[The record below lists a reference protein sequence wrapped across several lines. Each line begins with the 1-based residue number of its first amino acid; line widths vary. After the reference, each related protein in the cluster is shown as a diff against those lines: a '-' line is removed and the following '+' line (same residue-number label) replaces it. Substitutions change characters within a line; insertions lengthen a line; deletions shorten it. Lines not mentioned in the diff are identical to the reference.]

1 MMTPARGGRAVFVA
15 VTVGVMIAVHAA
27 AAHTQSVAPA
37 AVSDTDLSAAIN
49 ALGAFDFP
57 ARLAASRTVRRAA
70 PAQVV
75 PALTAAARSHA
86 DSYVQYRALVL
97 LAGFSDSSTPQV
109 MQSLMTDRNDRLRA
123 VAYAWFG
130 HHPSPAIVP
139 ALIDALSR
147 EASEFV
153 RPSLTRALAAQTSDA
168 RAQAALLPLVMS
180 GEDFFRAE
188 VIQAIGDYKITAA
201 RDAVLAVAKLDGPLQ
216 DDAVLALGKLG
227 DGSVLEPL
235 AQLQRTVARERQPAI
250 AAAICM
256 LGVNCEAHHKYLAET
271 LRYAADTAGY
281 QLLLRS
287 SARAL
292 GALAGRGD
300 QTAMMAL
307 LDIGI
312 PAGDA
317 SRAPVALAL
326 GEAAVRGPAAML
338 RALGDRK
345 DQAAAIELLRDAFD
359 MLEEDFEEELFYVD
373 VRRAYWAS
381 AEGSAARRLAEA
393 VIQKLEF

>member
-1 MMTPARGGRAVFVA
+1 
-15 VTVGVMIAVHAA
+15 
-27 AAHTQSVAPA
+27 
-37 AVSDTDLSAAIN
+37 
-49 ALGAFDFP
+49 
-57 ARLAASRTVRRAA
+57 
-70 PAQVV
+70 
-75 PALTAAARSHA
+75 
-86 DSYVQYRALVL
+86 
-97 LAGFSDSSTPQV
+97 
-109 MQSLMTDRNDRLRA
+109 
-123 VAYAWFG
+123 
-130 HHPSPAIVP
+130 VP

-168 RAQAALLPLVMS
+168 RAQAVLLPLVMS

-201 RDAVLAVAKLDGPLQ
+201 RDAVLAVSKLDGPLQ

-227 DGSVLEPL
+227 DGFVLEPL

-256 LGVNCEAHHKYLAET
+256 LGVNGAAHHKYLAET

-300 QTAMMAL
+300 QAAMTAL
-307 LDIGI
+307 FDVGI
-312 PAGDA
+312 PARDA
-317 SRAPVALAL
+317 SRAPIALAL
-326 GEAAVRGPAAML
+326 GEAAVRGPAAVL

-373 VRRAYWAS
+373 VRRAYWA
-381 AEGSAARRLAEA
+381 APDGSAARRLAEA

>member
-1 MMTPARGGRAVFVA
+1 MRAATRSARV
-15 VTVGVMIAVHAA
+15 VMVVLLAA
-27 AAHTQSVAPA
+27 AAIVVQAAAQTPA
-37 AVSDTDLSAAIN
+37 APSATVSDKDLASAIN

-57 ARLAASRTVRRAA
+57 ARLAASRTVRRAT
-70 PAQVV
+70 PAHVV
-75 PALTAAARSHA
+75 PALTAAAQSHA

-97 LAGFSDSSTPQV
+97 LAGFDDSSTPQV
-109 MQSLMTDRNDRLRA
+109 MQSLMASRNDRLRA

-130 HHPSPAIVP
+130 HHPSPAMVP

-147 EASEFV
+147 EMSEFV
-153 RPSLTRALAAQTSDA
+153 RPSLTRALAAHASDA
-168 RAQAALLPLVMS
+168 RARAALVPLVMS

-188 VIQAIGDYKITAA
+188 VIQAVGDHKVAEA
-201 RDAVLAVAKLDGPLQ
+201 RDAVLAVAKLDGPLR

-227 DGSVLEPL
+227 ESAVLESL
-235 AQLQRTVARERQPAI
+235 AQLQRTVPRERQPAI
-250 AAAICM
+250 AAALCM
-256 LGVNCEAHHKYLAET
+256 LGVNCEAHYKYLADT
-271 LRYAADTAGY
+271 LKYAADTSGF

-300 QTAMMAL
+300 QTALTAL
-307 LDIGI
+307 FDVGI

-317 SRAPVALAL
+317 ARAPVALAL
-326 GEAAVRGPAAML
+326 GEAAVRGPAALL
-338 RALGDRK
+338 RALGDRT

-359 MLEEDFEEELFYVD
+359 MLEEDFEEELFYVQ

-381 AEGSAARRLAEA
+381 AEGSAARKLAEA

>member
-1 MMTPARGGRAVFVA
+1 MRAATRSARVVMVA
-15 VTVGVMIAVHAA
+15 LLAA
-27 AAHTQSVAPA
+27 AAIVVPVAAQTPA
-37 AVSDTDLSAAIN
+37 APSATVSDKDLAAAIN

-57 ARLAASRTVRRAA
+57 ARLAASRTVRRAT
-70 PAQVV
+70 PAHVV
-75 PALTAAARSHA
+75 PALTAAAQSHA

-97 LAGFSDSSTPQV
+97 LAGFDDSSTPQV
-109 MQSLMTDRNDRLRA
+109 MQSLMASRNDRLRA

-130 HHPSPAIVP
+130 HHPSPAMVP

-147 EASEFV
+147 EVSEFV
-153 RPSLTRALAAQTSDA
+153 RPSLTRALAAHASDA
-168 RAQAALLPLVMS
+168 RARAALVPLVMS

-188 VIQAIGDYKITAA
+188 VIQAVGDHKVAEA
-201 RDAVLAVAKLDGPLQ
+201 RDAVLAVAKLDGPLR

-227 DGSVLEPL
+227 ESAVLESL
-235 AQLQRTVARERQPAI
+235 AQLQRTVPRERQPAI
-250 AAAICM
+250 AAALCM
-256 LGVNCEAHHKYLAET
+256 LGVNCEAHYKYLADT
-271 LRYAADTAGY
+271 LKYSADTSGF

-300 QTAMMAL
+300 QTALTAL
-307 LDIGI
+307 FDVGI

-317 SRAPVALAL
+317 ARAPVALAL
-326 GEAAVRGPAAML
+326 GEAAVRGPAALL
-338 RALGDRK
+338 RALGDRT

-359 MLEEDFEEELFYVD
+359 MLEEDFEEELFYVH

-381 AEGSAARRLAEA
+381 AEGSAARKLAEA

>member
-1 MMTPARGGRAVFVA
+1 MIVVRRVSASLVAMAIVGAMAGLSAQTPAAPQTLVSDREL
-15 VTVGVMIAVHAA
+15 AA
-27 AAHTQSVAPA
+27 AITS
-37 AVSDTDLSAAIN
+37 
-49 ALGAFDFP
+49 LGAFEFP
-57 ARLAASRTVRRAA
+57 ARLAASRTVRRATS
-70 PAQVV
+70 AQAV

-86 DSYVQYRALVL
+86 DSFVQYRALVL
-97 LAGFSDSSTPQV
+97 LAGFDDPATPQV

-139 ALIDALSR
+139 VLIDALTR
-147 EASEFV
+147 ETSEFV
-153 RPSLTRALAAQTSDA
+153 RPSLTRALAAQKSDA
-168 RAQAALLPLVMS
+168 RVDAALLPLVTK

-188 VIQAIGDYKITAA
+188 VIQAIGDYKVATA

-227 DGSVLEPL
+227 DGSALETL
-235 AQLQRTVARERQPAI
+235 AQLQRIVARERQPAI
-250 AAAICM
+250 AAAICL
-256 LGVNCEAHHKYLAET
+256 LGANCDAHHQYLADT
-271 LRYAADTAGY
+271 ARYAADTSGY

-287 SARAL
+287 AARAL

-300 QTAMMAL
+300 QAAMTAL
-307 LDIGI
+307 FDVGI
-312 PAGDA
+312 PATDA

-326 GEAAVRGPAAML
+326 GEAAVRTPSTLL
-338 RALGDRK
+338 RALGDYK
-345 DQAAAIELLRDAFD
+345 NPSAAIELLRDAFD
-359 MLEEDFEEELFYVD
+359 MLEEDFEEELFYVE

-381 AEGSAARRLAEA
+381 ADGSGARRLAEA